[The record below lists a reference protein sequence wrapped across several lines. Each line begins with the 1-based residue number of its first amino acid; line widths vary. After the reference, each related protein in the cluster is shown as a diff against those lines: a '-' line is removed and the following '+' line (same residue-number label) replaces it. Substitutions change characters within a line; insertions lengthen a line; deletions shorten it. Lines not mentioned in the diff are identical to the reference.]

1 MHNFFDTISV
11 EYEKIGTLPELV
23 SDHFKEMSN
32 HIKEFLEDLTEQI
45 RDQRLSLEVELD
57 QIYSRYMH
65 LVDTLRE
72 DVVVQKNLMP
82 LIKMIGYLKSEVK
95 KYVFKI
101 QI

>member
-1 MHNFFDTISV
+1 
-11 EYEKIGTLPELV
+11 
-23 SDHFKEMSN
+23 
-32 HIKEFLEDLTEQI
+32 
-45 RDQRLSLEVELD
+45 
-57 QIYSRYMH
+57 MH